1 VSLDTTEGKIKAEE
15 KDLSEWKEFLIAT
28 NQDIMLIYY
37 GNNFFHWCESLAL
50 RMFNYLEEV
59 VF

>member
-37 GNNFFHWCESLAL
+37 GNNFFHCCESLAL
-50 RMFNYLEEV
+50 RMFN
-59 VF
+59 